1 MTGAALMTAKR
12 NCASN
17 LFYITEDYSIQTQ
30 TNSYRLHHR
39 ALFTLLEPSASQAVF
54 KVFTAHDLKD
64 LMLSKQGHEKVG
76 DGGIIAGST
85 QVENVKGEYCY
96 SDASASLGKMVYCN
110 ILLGVNHG

>member
-17 LFYITEDYSIQTQ
+17 LFYITEDNSIQTQ
-30 TNSYRLHHR
+30 TDAYRLHHR
-39 ALFTLLEPSASQAVF
+39 NIFALQNPSAPQAVF
-54 KVFTAHDLKD
+54 LSFTIHDLQD

-76 DGGIIAGST
+76 DGGIAAGSS

-96 SDASASLGKMVYCN
+96 SETPVSLGIVGCCN